1 MIYDGLPYF
10 EPYGTT
16 EEETLGW
23 LMFKYLCFLI
33 LKYYELILND

>member
-10 EPYGTT
+10 EPYGTA
-16 EEETLGW
+16 EEETLGG
-23 LMFKYLCFLI
+23 LMFKYLPFLI